1 MVPMS
6 TDEEIRL
13 ARMDRHGLWGSATP
27 DAPAVLSRL
36 GAMQGQEFAYALWA
50 LAQRIHP
57 DRRPDQVAMLTAFDR
72 GEILRIHVLRPTWH
86 LVRPADVRAMLRATA
101 PRVRLTM
108 TAWDRQLGLDRPT
121 LDRAQQI
128 LAAEVAGGRHRT
140 RRDLAAA
147 LEAAGIPASGQ
158 RLTHLVTHAE
168 LDEVLIS
175 GAMAGKQQTYAA
187 FDERVPPA
195 DGRPAPAAG
204 AAPTRGPGTDLR
216 AAPKDDPSA
225 GPETD
230 PQTNAALIAL
240 AARYAATRAPMTAR
254 DFAGWASLTIT
265 RARAALEAA
274 GCRPEP
280 GDGMT
285 LYGPPVG
292 TPDPPAGAPDGPR
305 ADLLQGYD
313 ELIMSYSESRKVILP
328 DGASLPVLNQDH
340 YLHAVLIDGVLA
352 GHWRHHL
359 TTRTAQVQ
367 VEPIRAWS
375 AAERRAVEA
384 AGDEYGRYLDRPV
397 TVAWTSRV

>member
-1 MVPMS
+1 MP
-6 TDEEIRL
+6 TDEEILR
-13 ARMDRHGLWGSATP
+13 ARMYRQGVWGGAAP
-27 DAPAVLSRL
+27 DAPAVLSGL

-50 LAQRIHP
+50 LAQRV
-57 DRRPDQVAMLTAFDR
+57 RPDARPGHADLLAAFDR
-72 GEILRIHVLRPTWH
+72 GDILRTHVLRPTWH

-128 LAAEVAGGRHRT
+128 LAAQVAGGRHRT

-147 LEAAGIPASGQ
+147 LEAAGIPAAGQ

-168 LDEVLIS
+168 FDEVLIS

-195 DGRPAPAAG
+195 DPGPDPGTGPAPGAG
-204 AAPTRGPGTDLR
+204 TGTDPR
-216 AAPKDDPSA
+216 NPPPADPPA
-225 GPETD
+225 D
-230 PQTNAALIAL
+230 PGLVAL
-240 AARYAATRAPMTAR
+240 AARYAATRAPMTAK

-280 GDGMT
+280 RAGMT
-285 LYGPPVG
+285 LYGPPAG
-292 TPDPPAGAPDGPR
+292 TPDPPATAPDGPR

-313 ELIMSYSESRKVILP
+313 ELIMSYSESRSVIVP
-328 DGASLPVLNQDH
+328 DGSSLPVLSQEH

-352 GHWRHHL
+352 GHWRHRL
-359 TTRTAQVQ
+359 ATRTAQVQ

-375 AAERRAVEA
+375 AAERRAVQVA
-384 AGDEYGRYLDRPV
+384 VDEYGRYLDRPV
-397 TVAWTSRV
+397 TTDWTPRA